1 MSSPRRR
8 GRPRADE
15 TVDRRAAILQAARRR
30 FAVRGFAGTT
40 VRAIA
45 ADAGVDP
52 SLVAHYFGTKQQLL
66 VASLELPVNPLEK
79 LAGVVHDG
87 VPGLGERLVRTFV
100 SSWDPHREV
109 IATLIRGAMAGDDAH
124 PPILLVPRDVLIAT
138 LSEVIDGTDREVR
151 AELIASQVVGLATLR
166 YVVAVEPLA
175 SAPVDEVVR
184 WYAPA
189 IQSVADNPA

>member
-1 MSSPRRR
+1 M
-8 GRPRADE
+8 RA
-15 TVDRRAAILQAARRR
+15 V
-30 FAVRGFAGTT
+30 
-40 VRAIA
+40 A

-79 LAGVVHDG
+79 LTGVVHDG

-100 SSWDPHREV
+100 TSWDPHREV
-109 IATLIRGAMAGDDAH
+109 IATLIRGAVSGDDAH
-124 PPILLVPRDVLIAT
+124 PPILMVARDVLVAT
-138 LSEVIDGTDREVR
+138 LSDVLGGPNRALR

-166 YVVAVEPLA
+166 YVVGVEPLA

-184 WYAPA
+184 WYGPA
-189 IQSVADNPA
+189 IQSVADELP